1 MHGRRE
7 YIESHGGF
15 KIWGRKS
22 LPSASVGIFGA
33 VFFITDVPVEP
44 KLSRTWDIVEEPNDL
59 PKIRSRD
66 GTARASQESELE
78 RAQAWQDFLA
88 CGASWTVGTSRMQH
102 ARLISAARS

>member
-1 MHGRRE
+1 MSIRLVHGRRE

-33 VFFITDVPVEP
+33 VFFITNVPVEP

-59 PKIRSRD
+59 PKKKNSCKSVMQRVSSAS
-66 GTARASQESELE
+66 AR
-78 RAQAWQDFLA
+78 
-88 CGASWTVGTSRMQH
+88 H
-102 ARLISAARS
+102 P